1 MKKIYYLLALAALA
15 FSACQKEPRLNQ
27 ITVKPPATAPTTA
40 SDTLAAPD
48 YGLLPSSDPA
58 QTNHFF
64 GSLSA
69 ALSSVPTILNTEY
82 STAVEKSQ
90 ITVTFQL
97 EPAVPAAVKLV
108 DSIYTHVA
116 YTLLATPAGNN
127 DYTKLPKN
135 TYTDFTDAQ
144 ILTWFPYAGNPT
156 NAVGTSWGEPVSPT
170 LAVPTFN
177 YYANGTTTVQ
187 TFAYLYNGTAWGKIY
202 LISAAQ
208 YTAIGKGGTSN
219 DFAVAD
225 EPNLPGYFSSI
236 LNADPSVSATAKVG
250 SIEYVSYK
258 LYGGSSA
265 KTYQLVMPMVF
276 DGTKWVNTQVTATAV
291 FTKTNGQWVG
301 TTDNTVSYTLVAA
314 DYTTI
319 SGINGIASTAAVADL
334 KSHSDFSIAA
344 GVATGVG
351 SSWADVQIANGI
363 IAILKTLY
371 TAPAANQKFNV
382 TFKTYGGYSTETAVF
397 NFDGT
402 NFVYLPTPSA
412 TKYTLTGD
420 DYTAIANSTA
430 TGATSSAM
438 QNLNQYGDFSTS
450 GATAWTQVQINTGIA
465 AQLKTRYTTA
475 TANQIV
481 TVSYAIYSGGNVV
494 TTGNFKYDG
503 TNWNAQ

>member
-1 MKKIYYLLALAALA
+1 MKKIYYLLAFAALA
-15 FSACQKEPRLNQ
+15 FSACQKEPTLNQ
-27 ITVKPPATAPTTA
+27 ITVKPAGTPPTTA
-40 SDTLAAPD
+40 SITLAAPD

-58 QTNHFF
+58 QTNQFF

-69 ALSSVPTILNTEY
+69 ALGSVPTILNSEY
-82 STAVEKSQ
+82 PTAVEKSQ

-108 DSIYTHVA
+108 DSIYSHVA

-156 NAVGTSWGEPVSPT
+156 NAVGTSWGAPVSPT

-187 TFAYLYNGTAWGKIY
+187 TFAYLYSGTAWGKIY

-225 EPNLPGYFSSI
+225 EPNLPGYFSSL
-236 LNADPSVSATAKVG
+236 LNADPSVSATANVG
-250 SIEYVSYK
+250 SIVYVSYK
-258 LYGGSSA
+258 LYAGSAA

-276 DGTKWVNTQVTATAV
+276 DGSKWVNTQLTATAV
-291 FTKTNGQWVG
+291 FTKTNGVWVG
-301 TTDNTVSYTLVAA
+301 TTDNSVRYTLATA

-319 SGINGIASTAAVADL
+319 SGISGIASAAAIADI
-334 KSHSDFSIAA
+334 KSHGDFSIAA
-344 GVATGVG
+344 GVATGAG
-351 SSWADVQIANGI
+351 SSWTDTQIATGI
-363 IAILKTLY
+363 TAILKTLY
-371 TAPAANQKFNV
+371 TAPATGQKFYV
-382 TFKTYGGYSTETAVF
+382 TFKTYGGYSTEVDEF

-412 TKYTLTGD
+412 SQYTLTGD
-420 DYTAIANSTA
+420 DYTTIAASTA

-450 GATAWTQVQINTGIA
+450 GATAWTQAQINAGIA
-465 AQLKTRYTTA
+465 AVLTTRYPTA
-475 TANQIV
+475 TANQTIAV
-481 TVSYAIYSGGNVV
+481 TYAIYSGGNTV
-494 TTGNFKYDG
+494 TTGNFKYSG
-503 TNWNAQ
+503 TTWTAQ